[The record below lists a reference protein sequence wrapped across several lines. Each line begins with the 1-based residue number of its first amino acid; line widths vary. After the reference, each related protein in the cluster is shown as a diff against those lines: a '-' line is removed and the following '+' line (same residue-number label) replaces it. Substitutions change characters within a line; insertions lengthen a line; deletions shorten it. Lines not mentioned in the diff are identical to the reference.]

1 MEILMVNLETQHPFS
16 EYHDEFGPLFEQIN
30 HDLAAFIQSTYNPSA
45 PLKERFLTWWG
56 AFATFGNDRYLD
68 LIYME
73 QLTTS
78 HLYLKVGLQKSSAF
92 YQEAKQIMKEGQELG
107 LIQPQSISL
116 LNQFVRG
123 SITYMIKIN
132 TAAGR
137 QLTAEEIKW
146 LVSACWEGIAARNP

>member
-1 MEILMVNLETQHPFS
+1 MTIETPNPLQD
-16 EYHDEFGPLFEQIN
+16 YHEEFGPLFDQIN
-30 HDLAAFIQSTYNPSA
+30 FDLAAFIHTVYNPQA
-45 PLKERFLTWWG
+45 ALKERFLTWWG
-56 AFATFGNDRYLD
+56 AFATFGNDRHLD

-78 HLYLKVGLQKSSAF
+78 HLYPKVGLQKSTAF

-107 LIQPQSISL
+107 LIQNKPISL

-137 QLTAEEIKW
+137 QLTADEIDW
-146 LVSACWEGIAARNP
+146 VVSACWEGVALKK